1 MDQVIERIKQLSNLS
16 KYIMLYEKFDKK
28 TILTHFHLPRPL
40 LHSKILTTYCQP
52 DNENSHFDFRLTT
65 NFVGAPAQP

>member
-28 TILTHFHLPRPL
+28 QFLHIFIFHDRYFIQK
-40 LHSKILTTYCQP
+40 S
-52 DNENSHFDFRLTT
+52 
-65 NFVGAPAQP
+65 